1 MEEKKLYPMK
11 FCTLQDSYDWGS
23 ETFKIADLGYRDSL
37 VREGWLAGNSISEIM
52 DMYLDQVVGENVF
65 SWWGRQF
72 PVCVRHICVSGSM
85 PLRVNPDDGTAG
97 QRWDFLGKEKL
108 WYVLRCGRDARIML
122 GFRKDTDATE
132 VWEKCQD
139 GTVGDILNVVAPHA
153 GQVLHIA
160 PGTPHAASGDIEILE
175 IGESSPLDFC
185 MCGWGREVSEEEF
198 DPSLDFVDALDF
210 IGYGAYR
217 DTTPSPERTGA
228 AERLLSLRQFEVSR
242 IKLADTLR
250 FKGAEESSFVLYSCI
265 SGDASIRI
273 DEAGKE
279 AVFALKAG
287 ETVLVPADCPDFL
300 IVPEAAGTLLLETT
314 VPFRT
319 EQDAYINP
327 DAEENLGEE

>member
-1 MEEKKLYPMK
+1 MQ
-11 FCTLQDSYDWGS
+11 FCSQLDEYSWGS
-23 ETFKIADLGYRDSL
+23 EDFRLADLGYKDSL
-37 VREGWLAGNSISEIM
+37 VREGWLAGNSIGEIM
-52 DMYLDQVVGENVF
+52 DTYIDRVVGDNVYEYY
-65 SWWGRQF
+65 GRQF
-72 PVCVRHICVSGSM
+72 PVGVKNIHVKGKM
-85 PLRVNPDDGTAG
+85 PLQVHPDDGIG
-97 QRWDFLGKEKL
+97 VERYDLLGKDKY
-108 WYVLRCGRDARIML
+108 WYVTRVGKDAKVLL

-139 GTVGDILNVVAPHA
+139 GTVGDILNAVAPHA

-327 DAEENLGEE
+327 DAEESLGEE